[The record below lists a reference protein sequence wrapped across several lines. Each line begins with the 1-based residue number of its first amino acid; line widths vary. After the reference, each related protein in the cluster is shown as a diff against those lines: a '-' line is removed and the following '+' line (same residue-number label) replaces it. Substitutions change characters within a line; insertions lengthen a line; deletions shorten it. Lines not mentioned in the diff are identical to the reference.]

1 MTADECTL
9 DDFKEMNESDVIL
22 AFPGNPISGGVHIE
36 LGWAS
41 ALHKK
46 IYIFLEKTANY
57 SPLIT
62 GLKTVTD
69 VELVE
74 ITEDFSVNSMI
85 DLVEKVI
92 RERE

>member
-1 MTADECTL
+1 
-9 DDFKEMNESDVIL
+9 MNESDVIL